1 MQDFFETTFYGNTA
15 MNWLIS
21 LLIIAVSVVAG
32 KMVMWFF
39 NKVVKKLVSKSKTKI
54 DDILLDMIDD
64 PAIMLIVTFGFWV
77 AFERLTFTPQVDL
90 WLYKGFYFVLI
101 LGVTWLIARVVDA
114 FIGEYLEPLAIKSEN
129 DIDDQLLP
137 VFRKS
142 IRSVFWILGIII
154 ALNNTGFDVGAI
166 LAGLGIGGLALAM
179 AAKDLVSNV
188 FGGFTIFTDK
198 PFKINDRIK
207 IGGFDGTVMEIGL
220 RTTRIRTLEGRVV
233 TIPNSKFTGSMVE
246 NVSLEP
252 TRKVVLNLGMVYD
265 TTDDQMQLAME
276 ILRSIVKGQAGTEDA
291 HYVGFNSFGD
301 FSLGILCI
309 YYITKG
315 ADILQ
320 TQTEINLEILRQFGK
335 NKLEFAYPTQTIL
348 TQQINP

>member
-1 MQDFFETTFYGNTA
+1 MKEFFETTFYGNTVL
-15 MNWLIS
+15 NWLLS
-21 LLIIAVSVVAG
+21 LLFIAGSVVVG
-32 KMVMWFF
+32 KLVMWFF
-39 NKVVKKLVSKSKTKI
+39 NKVVKKLAQKSKTKL
-54 DDILLDMIDD
+54 DDILLDMVDD
-64 PAIMLIVTFGFWV
+64 PAILLIVIFGFWYG
-77 AFERLTFTPQVDL
+77 FERLTFTPQIDQ

-101 LGVTWLIARVVDA
+101 LGVTWLIARIVDA
-114 FIGEYLEPLAIKSEN
+114 LIREYLEPLTKKSEN
-129 DIDDQLLP
+129 DLDDQLLP
-137 VFRKS
+137 IFRKS
-142 IRSVFWILGIII
+142 IRGVFWILGIII

-207 IGGFDGTVMEIGL
+207 VGGFDGSVIEIGI

-246 NVSLEP
+246 NVTLEP

-265 TTDDQMQLAME
+265 TNHEQMELAM
-276 ILRSIVKGQAGTEDA
+276 IVLRNIIKNHSATEESV
-291 HYVGFNSFGD
+291 YVGFNSFGD
-301 FSLGILCI
+301 FSLGILLI

-320 TQTEINLEILRQFGK
+320 TQTDINLEILKQFGK
-335 NKLEFAYPTQTIL
+335 DKLEFAYPTQTIL
-348 TQQINP
+348 TQQIN

>member
-1 MQDFFETTFYGNTA
+1 MKEFFEATFYGNTVL
-15 MNWLIS
+15 NWFIS
-21 LLIIAVSVVAG
+21 LLIIVGAVVAG

-39 NKVVKKLVSKSKTKI
+39 NKIVKKLTQKSKTKL

-64 PAIMLIVTFGFWV
+64 PAILLIVIFGFWIG
-77 AFERLTFTPQVDL
+77 FERLTFTPQIDL

-101 LGVTWLIARVVDA
+101 LGVTWLIARIVDA
-114 FIGEYLEPLAIKSEN
+114 LIGEYLEPLTKKTEN
-129 DIDDQLLP
+129 DLDDQLVP
-137 VFRKS
+137 IFRKS
-142 IRSVFWILGIII
+142 LRSVFWILGVII
-154 ALNNTGFDVGAI
+154 ALNNTGFDVGAV

-188 FGGFTIFTDK
+188 FGGVTIFTDK

-207 IGGFDGTVMEIGL
+207 IGGFDGTVIEIGI

-233 TIPNSKFTGSMVE
+233 SIPNSIFTGSMVE
-246 NVSLEP
+246 NVTLEP
-252 TRKVVLNLGMVYD
+252 TRKVKMNLGLIYD
-265 TTDDQMQLAME
+265 SNDEQMQLAMV
-276 ILRSIVKGQAGTEDA
+276 ILRNIVKNHPGTEEA
-291 HYVGFNSFGD
+291 LYVGFNSFGD
-301 FSLGILCI
+301 FSLGILFI

-320 TQTEINLEILRQFGK
+320 TQTDINLEILKQFGK

-348 TQQINP
+348 TQQI